1 MHDTCTSVPS
11 PLSLPCQML
20 RAKNTPGDLPF
31 HRACLFHASPSVLQL
46 LLNLYPESLRVAD
59 AQGNL
64 PIHLYY
70 MQCRGGRPSEH
81 MLHFFLEP
89 FPASVGMLNRA
100 GCTPFQV
107 LDNYYEQLEAYN
119 Y

>member
-1 MHDTCTSVPS
+1 
-11 PLSLPCQML
+11 ML
-20 RAKNTPGDLPF
+20 RIKNLPGDLPF
-31 HRACLFHASPSVLQL
+31 HRACLFHSSPTVLQL
-46 LLNLYPESLRVAD
+46 LLSLYPESVQEKD

-81 MLHFFLEP
+81 MLHFFLEAYP
-89 FPASVGMLNRA
+89 GSVGMRNKA

-107 LDNYYEQLEAYN
+107 LDSYCEQLEAYN

>member
-1 MHDTCTSVPS
+1 
-11 PLSLPCQML
+11 
-20 RAKNTPGDLPF
+20 
-31 HRACLFHASPSVLQL
+31 
-46 LLNLYPESLRVAD
+46 
-59 AQGNL
+59 
-64 PIHLYY
+64 
-70 MQCRGGRPSEH
+70 